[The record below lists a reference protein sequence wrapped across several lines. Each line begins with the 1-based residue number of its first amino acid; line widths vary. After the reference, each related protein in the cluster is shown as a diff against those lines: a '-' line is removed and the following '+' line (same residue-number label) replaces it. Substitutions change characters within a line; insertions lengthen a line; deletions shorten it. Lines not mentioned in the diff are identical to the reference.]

1 MSFYGQVTMK
11 CNTKDFDRVRH
22 GNRCTAY
29 SHRVWEGGRERDLD
43 FLPEDKIIPS
53 VFSSLSLSLFTV
65 ILVLTSSIH
74 FCVERKAGI

>member
-43 FLPEDKIIPS
+43 FLPEEKIIPS
-53 VFSSLSLSLFTV
+53 VFSSLSLFTV